1 MAATGGAYRVDRATL
16 LKGLAMNEEFNI
28 HAARRLESI
37 RLSTL
42 LEASA
47 VQRETDLNAL
57 LRAAAAHGGAMSGG
71 LLKQE
76 VEIIFA
82 ATGAMVDTVIAY
94 RKELAARAPDLL
106 LAHPYLKEF
115 HTKLDQLA
123 DGAVIS
129 VQQRHATKAPAG
141 QFPAATLNAVLGLA
155 TRRASVLK
163 NKINNEIRAMALEG
177 ELGMHRKNQSQHITN
192 MFHGPVGNVAQNSE
206 HFTQA
211 AAVGIQPHDLTR
223 LVKELIAHLD
233 ELNLDVR
240 QKQRAEAQI
249 ATLKAELAGDPDPA
263 VVKQA
268 ARTLRN
274 ITEGAVGSLLAT
286 AAQPGIWHW
295 IHQALAGFAAT

>member
-1 MAATGGAYRVDRATL
+1 
-16 LKGLAMNEEFNI
+16 MNEEFNI
-28 HAARRLESI
+28 HAARRLEDT
-37 RLSTL
+37 RLSML

-47 VQRETDLNAL
+47 VQRETNLNAL
-57 LRAAAAHGGAMSGG
+57 IRAAAAHGGAMPGG

-82 ATGAMVDTVIAY
+82 ATETMVDTAIAY

-106 LAHPYLKEF
+106 LADPYLREF

-129 VQQRHATKAPAG
+129 VQQRHATKASAG
-141 QFPAATLNAVLGLA
+141 QFPAATLNAILALA
-155 TRRASVLK
+155 TRRSKVLK

-177 ELGMHRKNQSQHITN
+177 DLGMHRRSQLQHLTN
-192 MFHGPVGNVAQNSE
+192 VFHGTVGNVAQNSE
-206 HFTQA
+206 RFTQA
-211 AAVGIQPHDLTR
+211 ATVGIQPHDLAR
-223 LVKELIAHLD
+223 LVNELTAHLD
-233 ELNLDVR
+233 ELNLDAR

-249 ATLKAELAGDPDPA
+249 ATLKAELTGDPDPA
-263 VVKQA
+263 IVKQA
-268 ARTLRN
+268 ARTLRS

-295 IHQALAGFAAT
+295 IHQAVAGFATT